1 MKKLL
6 ISDGRGVSY
15 PLQSIV
21 AFTIVL
27 TMVGFYFVGINSNY
41 VSYESEDVDIS
52 AKAIDVAERLL
63 SDPGQAKSSLMDW
76 ELDPSNIS
84 VLGLNARP
92 AVSIGG
98 AENSYYVQGTS
109 YGSDGISDSDIPDPP
124 HPGSKWIKAIKKYQH
139 QVGNYSIIYTEEVW
153 IGLFGIPYSPDN
165 GGSSPDIFIDGA
177 DLILTKDGNDY
188 IYELKGKNNFPYA
201 VLDDRKIENLSKIDY
216 RTAKAALGLDD
227 RYDFSIEIIA
237 SDGSIILSYP
247 SSIGEKTLKTGS
259 TREIVSI
266 CSRDVLIRHAVS
278 SEDYVSIVDGGIL
291 KHFTYIYE
299 PAKMIVKIF

>member
-1 MKKLL
+1 M
-6 ISDGRGVSY
+6 
-15 PLQSIV
+15 
-21 AFTIVL
+21 
-27 TMVGFYFVGINSNY
+27 
-41 VSYESEDVDIS
+41 
-52 AKAIDVAERLL
+52 
-63 SDPGQAKSSLMDW
+63 
-76 ELDPSNIS
+76 
-84 VLGLNARP
+84 
-92 AVSIGG
+92 
-98 AENSYYVQGTS
+98 
-109 YGSDGISDSDIPDPP
+109 
-124 HPGSKWIKAIKKYQH
+124 
-139 QVGNYSIIYTEEVW
+139 W